1 MISLRTWLG
10 LYLQIYADPN
20 PSTTLPPVCTLPP
33 RPPPALTCVT
43 ATASNL
49 FSRLRSP
56 AHIILF
62 KPSSRGYSAKSQ
74 IMSWLCSKPS
84 NLWSP
89 RASHFQSLQWP
100 MTSPTWLGSHTL
112 IPFTPRHWPH
122 SSHNGLLVVHHPHQ
136 PGSHPLARTHP
147 GNPVAQPGTSFW
159 WSSPHQWGLPWSLP
173 TLHAPS
179 SVAVFAPCHLS
190 LPPTLYI
197 HWLICLWSICTR
209 I

>member
-20 PSTTLPPVCTLPP
+20 PSTSLPPVCTLPP

-49 FSRLRSP
+49 FSRRCSP
-56 AHIILF
+56 AHTILF
-62 KPSSRGYSAKSQ
+62 KPSSHGYSAKSQ

-89 RASHFQSLQWP
+89 TASHFQSLQWP
-100 MTSPTWLGSHTL
+100 MTSPIWLGSHTL
-112 IPFTPRHWPH
+112 LPFTPRHWPH
-122 SSHNGLLVVHHPHQ
+122 SSHNGLRVVHHPHQ

-147 GNPVAQPGTSFW
+147 GNPVAQPSD
-159 WSSPHQWGLPWSLP
+159 
-173 TLHAPS
+173 LHLKLTS
-179 SVAVFAPCHLS
+179 SVRAS
-190 LPPTLYI
+190 LITPHPACPILRGCFCSMSFVITSNIIYSLAY
-197 HWLICLWSICTR
+197 LLMVYLR
-209 I
+209 